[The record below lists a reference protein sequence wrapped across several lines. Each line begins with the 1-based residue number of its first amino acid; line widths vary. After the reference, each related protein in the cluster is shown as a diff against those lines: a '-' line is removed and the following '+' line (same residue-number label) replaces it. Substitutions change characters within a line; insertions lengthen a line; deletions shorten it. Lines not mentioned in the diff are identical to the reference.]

1 MTKSFGWGGGLL
13 SKACAL
19 REKIKTLR
27 RFAQDQSRITCLFAS
42 IRFTCFQQRNHL
54 FHSEDTS
61 FRTYLQ
67 KAFRLLLLS
76 PPNNGC
82 RLLKYLADIFR
93 SLCLAGISAV
103 RLSSNGQRVSIAR
116 MPPSIKTPKKAFRL
130 LLLSP
135 PNSCHRSHKDQ
146 AIYLPKPLF
155 SGHLS
160 LILHLIPN
168 TGP

>member
-1 MTKSFGWGGGLL
+1 M
-13 SKACAL
+13 
-19 REKIKTLR
+19 R
-27 RFAQDQSRITCLFAS
+27 RFAQGQSCITCLFAS
-42 IRFTCFQQRNHL
+42 VGFTYFQQRNHL
-54 FHSEDTS
+54 FHSEDAS

-82 RLLKYLADIFR
+82 RLLKDLASIFR

-103 RLSSNGQRVSIAR
+103 RFSSNGQRVPIAR

-135 PNSCHRSHKDQ
+135 PNSCNRPHKDQ

-155 SGHLS
+155 SGHLN

-168 TGP
+168 MEP